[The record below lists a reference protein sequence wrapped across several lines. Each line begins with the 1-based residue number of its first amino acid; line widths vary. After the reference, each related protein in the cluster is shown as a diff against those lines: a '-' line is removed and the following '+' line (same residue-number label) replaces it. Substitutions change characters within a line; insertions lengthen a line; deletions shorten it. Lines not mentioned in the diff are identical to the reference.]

1 MILWLLFIIN
11 HTFTIQSPYIHHTVT
26 IHSPYIHHR
35 ILTIS
40 TNNHSSN
47 KKCHVTLRPQCGPS
61 SACRDDG
68 SHGESGGRWHAK
80 ANLRPGWAMV
90 MKPPKM
96 VAEATMV
103 VWSNQEKH
111 WRFHQ
116 SGGFTNKH
124 GGVTNKN
131 SFANE
136 NGGWTK
142 QQTHRISGLY
152 THFHMKP
159 ISMAI
164 SKSRFGGR
172 WNMLGNRKS
181 WGKHHPKH
189 LANMFFYLRSSMTSG
204 RKIFTTGGCSPFR
217 IPDGD
222 PPEILSWVK
231 VFGQP
236 WPPQKIRTW
245 SSCFCPFEPGVHIY
259 LYGLPIKNGDFP
271 WLC

>member
-1 MILWLLFIIN
+1 MILWLLFIFC
-11 HTFTIQSPYIHHTVT
+11 HTFT
-26 IHSPYIHHR
+26 IHSPYIHHI

-90 MKPPKM
+90 MKPPIKNGGWSNDGSWSNEKCGLTKKNIGDSTKM
-96 VAEATMV
+96 VVLPT
-103 VWSNQEKH
+103 
-111 WRFHQ
+111 
-116 SGGFTNKH
+116 KH

-142 QQTHRISGLY
+142 QQTHWISGRF

-172 WNMLGNRKS
+172 WKMRGNRKL

-189 LANMFFYLRSSMTSG
+189 LANMFLLLKIIYDLREKNLHHWWLFTRGFRMEIP
-204 RKIFTTGGCSPFR
+204 RKFSAGSKCSANHGHPKR
-217 IPDGD
+217 
-222 PPEILSWVK
+222 SY
-231 VFGQP
+231 
-236 WPPQKIRTW
+236 W
-245 SSCFCPFEPGVHIY
+245 SSCFCPFEPGVQRV
-259 LYGLPIKNGDFP
+259 KFA
-271 WLC
+271 